1 MFAGRLIL
9 RDIRKEASNAHTFV
23 FDKPHTA
30 WLAGQHFMF
39 IKPHFPF
46 DLQGVTRVFTISSA
60 PEEETLCF
68 TTRYFDEQSS
78 SFKRALFRMQPGD
91 RLWALGPSPLY
102 DCFRALDTG
111 RQYVFLAGGL
121 GITPVRATLMHHAVT
136 SGALKAALLYASRDE
151 AVIFRDE
158 LTALRSTLPALGV
171 TYITSPEHISAA
183 AISAAAQAYAAP
195 VFIASG
201 SRRFVRGMVGILRN
215 ELGVQKKDII
225 ADLFRAIPFS
235 GAGL

>member
-1 MFAGRLIL
+1 MFAGRLTL

-23 FDKPHTA
+23 FDKPRTT

-46 DLQGVTRVFTISSA
+46 DLRGVTRVFTISSA

-68 TTRYFDEQSS
+68 TTRYFDDQSS
-78 SFKRALFRMQPGD
+78 SFKRALFRMQPGE
-91 RLWALGPSPLY
+91 RLWAFGPSPLY

-151 AVIFRDE
+151 GCDFQ
-158 LTALRSTLPALGV
+158 G
-171 TYITSPEHISAA
+171 
-183 AISAAAQAYAAP
+183 
-195 VFIASG
+195 
-201 SRRFVRGMVGILRN
+201 
-215 ELGVQKKDII
+215 
-225 ADLFRAIPFS
+225 
-235 GAGL
+235 